1 MKYVSIKSVQAYLQ
15 KCNIWPK
22 KFEKGRH
29 EWNKACV
36 KTGIKLN
43 ILVDFLLFILCE
55 LFTIFE
61 LLNLIG

>member
-29 EWNKACV
+29 EWNEACV
-36 KTGIKLN
+36 NIGI
-43 ILVDFLLFILCE
+43 
-55 LFTIFE
+55 
-61 LLNLIG
+61 